1 MSQYDVHRMR
11 NEFFNLKR
19 FFSLLVFALFVAVL
33 GLALNQLFGVPFK
46 LMQLALAIV
55 LVVTLISFLVYVKIS
70 NGSKSKRMSAQEQ
83 LDHIK
88 LLSDLEQLQAKENP
102 EIRK

>member
-19 FFSLLVFALFVAVL
+19 FFSLLVLLLFMAVL

-46 LMQLALAIV
+46 LMQLVLAIV
-55 LVVTLISFLVYVKIS
+55 LVVMLIALLIYVKIS
-70 NGSKSKRMSAQEQ
+70 NPSKSKRMTAQEQ